1 MKKFFL
7 TRTMAIALILFPV
20 GSLLATEA
28 SASDFNKSSIAK
40 ELAAAGATMTTM
52 SEVKRL
58 AKGYGLGLTGG
69 ANTSEAHYCNG
80 AAACADL
87 IESNVCGAD
96 FHCVG
101 NASGPA
107 CVCK

>member
-1 MKKFFL
+1 MV
-7 TRTMAIALILFPV
+7 TVLILFTP
-20 GSLLATEA
+20 GLLLATEV
-28 SASDFNKSSIAK
+28 SASDFSKSPIAK
-40 ELAAAGATMTTM
+40 QLVAAGATMTTM
-52 SEVKRL
+52 SQVKRL
-58 AKGYGLGLTGG
+58 AKGYGLSLTGG

-87 IESNVCGAD
+87 IESNVCGTD
-96 FHCVG
+96 FHCAG